1 MLEEQL
7 ARAKSLLAEATK
19 ATGIVNARALV
30 KAAPGMEDINAQG
43 QDYEKA
49 TVLVRQAAAEL
60 AGAKQLATDVA
71 GAASAKKKGDE
82 AMVPAAIDIAIKDLK
97 KEVGAARAADH
108 SDQFPDLYTIMDTA
122 LPEAEKLFKANDLL
136 GAGAQLKLVGD
147 ALLKARTGQSEHGRF
162 KTAYDLLVPKQTA
175 LTTSTEPPKEKIK
188 DKVDPFVAAMKTA
201 EEQDKARDWTKAFKA
216 LNAAQIAVKE
226 AEDASDARKL
236 HDADR
241 KPIFDTANTLADPV
255 KTQTLDMI
263 TKADEAADKFD
274 FAHAK
279 NFLENAQARVDG
291 ESVKTLAKGNPLD
304 LGAIE
309 AAVDKMLKAV
319 GGEELLAKPTDSAV
333 QPRNPQQAGKRIPAR
348 GKKTPNGPELLDEIV
363 KGFDDTVPPEVIA
376 KIAEKR
382 FGIAL
387 SVSAI
392 SITPATGGK
401 VIVKDQVPTGS
412 VVEDPGL
419 QALTQR
425 SKSARKLYE
434 TLAMTPEQATKNPSL
449 KAVTRLAALDIKTN
463 PDGTYLGDTEASGGW
478 YESGT
483 NKTVMKGRPG
493 QVGVEQ
499 DFGQDI
505 DANDGT
511 GKMLPQKPPQPW
523 DEKTTKEQKELEVYE
538 PASGG
543 KIDYFEFAN
552 VHETGH
558 GVDDR
563 LGFMAARM
571 GNLTF
576 GGWQNHGS
584 KLADVAKPVAEH
596 FAKLNKVGDAAGVIQ
611 QFAADTM
618 SGGSPEIPVVDPEKQ
633 PGVNAACT
641 AIKTDWYPNANEA
654 ASPWWSQSKCDK
666 ITMDDGRIYQ
676 QAYATTWVSYPA
688 AERKKGITGYQF
700 RAPGEW
706 FAELFAAYHNE
717 KLKPGHPA
725 RKWLSSL
732 QL

>member
-60 AGAKQLATDVA
+60 AGAKQLAADVA

-82 AMVPAAIDIAIKDLK
+82 AMVPAAVDIAIKDLK
-97 KEVGAARAADH
+97 KEVDAARTADH
-108 SDQFPDLYTIMDTA
+108 SDQFPDLYKIMDTA

-136 GAGAQLKLVGD
+136 GANAQLKLVGD

-201 EEQDKARDWTKAFKA
+201 GEQDKARDWTKAFEA
-216 LNAAQIAVKE
+216 LNAAEVAAKE
-226 AEDASDARKL
+226 AQDASDARKL
-236 HDADR
+236 HDSDR
-241 KPIFDTANTLADPV
+241 KPIFDTANTLTDPV
-255 KTQTLDMI
+255 KTETLAMI

-279 NFLENAQARVDG
+279 RFLENAQARVDG
-291 ESVKTLAKGNPLD
+291 ESVKSLAKTTPLD
-304 LGAIE
+304 LNAIGT
-309 AAVDKMLKAV
+309 AVDKMLKAV
-319 GGEELLAKPTDSAV
+319 GGEELLAKPTDSVV

-348 GKKTPNGPELLDEIV
+348 GEKTPNGPELLDQIV

-387 SVSAI
+387 SVSAMSVTTLPGNKLI
-392 SITPATGGK
+392 A
-401 VIVKDQVPTGS
+401 KDEVPTGP
-412 VVEDPGL
+412 VVDEKGNE
-419 QALTQR
+419 AVTQR

-449 KAVTRLAALDIKTN
+449 KAVTRLAAMDIKTN
-463 PDGTYLGDTEASGGW
+463 PDGTFLSWGEASGGW
-478 YESGT
+478 YEANT
-483 NKTVMKGRPG
+483 NKSVMKGRPG
-493 QVGVEQ
+493 QTQ
-499 DFGQDI
+499 FNQSFGKDL

-511 GKMLPQKPPQPW
+511 GKMLPEAPPQPW

-543 KIDYFEFAN
+543 ALDYFEFAN

-563 LGFMAARM
+563 LGFMVARL
-571 GNLTF
+571 GNPAF

-584 KLADVAKPVAEH
+584 KLSDVAKPVAEH
-596 FAKLNKVGDAAGVIQ
+596 FAKLNKVGDAAGAIE
-611 QFAADTM
+611 QFVADTM
-618 SGGSPEIPVVDPEKQ
+618 AGGSPEVPVVDPDKQ
-633 PGVNAACT
+633 PGVNAACQ

-676 QAYATTWVSYPA
+676 QAYATTWVSYVA